1 MIFTL
6 SGTVSSAAIV
16 GKKGEIDMLT
26 IISGIFGGVL
36 RLVPEL
42 FKFLNAKADRKHE
55 LDMQKVAYDFQVLK
69 GNQQIDEIREAGN
82 SSWDVGAMETLRESI
97 KAQAKPSG
105 VKWID
110 GFSALIRPL
119 ITFQW
124 VILLYPTVIGA
135 SFYLLIKAG
144 DGSPA
149 AIASAL
155 IQSFGESEK
164 ALVAFIVDF
173 WFVGRVLEGGRNRV
187 RK

>member
-1 MIFTL
+1 
-6 SGTVSSAAIV
+6 
-16 GKKGEIDMLT
+16 MLT
-26 IISGIFGGVL
+26 LFSGIFGGVL

-42 FKFLNAKADRKHE
+42 FKFLNAKADRAHE
-55 LDMQKVAYDFQVLK
+55 LNMQKVAYDFQVLK
-69 GNQQIDEIREAGN
+69 GNQAIDEIREAGN
-82 SSWDVGAMETLRESI
+82 SAFDAGAIEALRESI

-105 VKWID
+105 IKWID
-110 GFSALIRPL
+110 GFSALMRPL

-124 VILLYPTVIGA
+124 VVFLYPTVIGA
-135 SFYLLIKAG
+135 SFYLLVKAG

-149 AIASAL
+149 AIASAIL
-155 IQSFGESEK
+155 QSFGDPEK